1 MRHIV
6 RIDVKNNA
14 LVKGIN
20 LEGLRV
26 LGDPIDAAQLYYQQG
41 CEELFIVDVVASLYG
56 RNALQ
61 DLIRKVSDNVFVP
74 ITVAGG
80 IRNEKD
86 VETLLKAG
94 ADRVAIN
101 SAFTKDLGLAA
112 ILSREFG
119 RSTICGMIEGVKFS
133 DDDIK
138 CFTCSGREETDLDLY
153 EWAHALEEQGVG
165 EIIYTDVISEGTG
178 RGLDIEIIR
187 RLSGSLSVPLVVNGG
202 VGKIDDIQEALQIKK
217 LSGVSVASCIHY
229 SYLSQIKGGDD
240 VLGNMQMRASAK
252 APSFIQT
259 ITVPEFNTVSLMELG
274 EH

>member
-6 RIDVKNNA
+6 RIDIKNNA

-61 DLIRKVSDNVFVP
+61 DFIRTVSDNVFVP

-101 SAFTKDLGLAA
+101 SAFTVEPDLIAT
-112 ILSREFG
+112 LSRKFG
-119 RSTICGMIEGVKFS
+119 RSTICGMIEGVKIS

-153 EWAHALEEQGVG
+153 DWAHVLEDQGVG
-165 EIIYTDVISEGTG
+165 EIIYTDVIAEGTG
-178 RGLDIEIIR
+178 QGLDIETIR

-202 VGKIDDIQEALQIKK
+202 IGKIDDVQEALLIKK

-229 SYLSQIKGGDD
+229 SYLSQIKGGAD
-240 VLGNMQMRASAK
+240 VLGNAKMRASAK
-252 APSFIQT
+252 APPFIQT
-259 ITVPEFNTVSLMELG
+259 MTIPEFNAVSLLELEG
-274 EH
+274 Q